1 MIQQTIPTLTQNDLT
16 IIGAGF
22 AGLSCARTAAAQGLD
37 TLVLERK
44 PCPGANIRTTGILVK
59 EAADLLKLPAHLSKK
74 ITGVRLYS
82 PSGKWID
89 LNSPGSVSYT
99 HLTLPTTPYV

>member
-1 MIQQTIPTLTQNDLT
+1 MHVFRVMLKNDSLLKQNDLT

-22 AGLSCARTAAAQGLD
+22 AGLSCARVAAAKGID

-59 EAADLLKLPAHLSKK
+59 EATELLNLPSHLYREIS
-74 ITGVRLYS
+74 GVKLYS
-82 PSGKWID
+82 PKG
-89 LNSPGSVSYT
+89 NSV
-99 HLTLPTTPYV
+99 